1 MISKGNKYFA
11 FISYKRED
19 EGWAKWIQE
28 ELENYHLPVT
38 LNGRADLPSK
48 FRPVF
53 RDVDELKAGNLPEQI
68 YDALSDSTY
77 LIVICSPKAAK
88 SKWVNKEIADFIEIG
103 KAKGVDNVRNIFPFI
118 VAGHPHAQNQ
128 DEECFPKSLLD
139 LPDSKELVGGNINEG
154 GNVNENGRDK
164 AFVKVM
170 AGMLPNVAFDEL
182 WNRYEHDKAEKERR
196 EREEREKFLRI
207 QSRLVGE
214 KAINIQN
221 NTSLAQR
228 IALEVLPKD
237 LSNPDRPLTIEAE
250 RALRQSSVQCEMVL
264 KGHRLGVSDI
274 AFTSDAKQLASIAN
288 DFTIKIWDTDTG
300 TLINT
305 ISCDHPFGH
314 CITYSPDNKYLL
326 AVFSDEVMII
336 WDVETGSIINSL
348 DLNQIPNI
356 PKGVHSIACD
366 STFEKV
372 ALAEFGGIHVIS
384 FVTDQV
390 YSFEVNNPKSITFSP
405 DGRYLVATSAN
416 GINFWDFVEG
426 DTANMNL
433 SDGIDPRVSQI
444 AFSSDGRQV
453 VFVFDN
459 IIGLLDISDGSNVQ
473 TFGKSD
479 SLYVG
484 VSFCNDDKYIAT
496 ISEEGIIM
504 IWDVKTLTEV
514 SANYEEIPDVIHHDV
529 NKVVFSSKG
538 NLVGVVSEGKNI
550 VVKSILSPFVYQIF
564 KEPTHKIGDISCSP
578 NGKFLVDANRVEPF
592 ELSIWDIEK
601 EKIVHRLSGHSERI
615 FSVAYS
621 HDGDFIVSGSY
632 DSTIRIWE
640 TKTGNCVKIIDAC
653 TKNEDSL
660 HAPVGAVV
668 FSPNNNYIA
677 SGLYSGEVVIWDI
690 KSEKILH
697 ILQGGNPQRGVS
709 FNPKGDRIIAGG
721 VNQEIKM
728 WDVQSGNL
736 VMTLK
741 GHTGAI
747 TAVEYSPNG
756 KYIVSASDDKS
767 IICWDADNG
776 SIQWQL
782 RGPERGISCLSYS
795 LDGNYIAATTDDVD
809 YPVIVCDS
817 KTGRILVAYK
827 GLMAPAESVTFC
839 PDSRHIVSAGIDGSI
854 IIWDFA
860 PLQELIDRTH
870 DRFEGKPLTQ
880 EERVKYYLE

>member
-1 MISKGNKYFA
+1 MTTKGNKYFA

-19 EGWAKWIQE
+19 EEWARWIQH

-38 LNGRADLPSK
+38 LNGREDLPSK

-68 YDALSDSTY
+68 YDALSGSTY
-77 LIVICSPKAAK
+77 LVVICSPNAAK
-88 SKWVNKEIADFIEIG
+88 SKWVNKEISDFIEIG
-103 KAKGVDNVRNIFPFI
+103 KAKGIDNVRNIFPFI
-118 VAGHPHAQNQ
+118 IGGHPHAKIH
-128 DEECFPKSLLD
+128 DEECFPQALLN

-182 WNRYEHDKAEKERR
+182 WNRYEYDKAEKERK

-237 LSNPDRPLTIEAE
+237 LSNPNRPLTIEAE
-250 RALRQSSVQCEMVL
+250 RALRQSSVQCEMIL
-264 KGHRLGVSDI
+264 EGHRLGVSDI

-305 ISCDHPFGH
+305 IPCNHPFGH
-314 CITYSPDNKYLL
+314 CITYSPDNKALL
-326 AVFSDEVMII
+326 AVFSDEVMVI

-348 DLNQIPNI
+348 DLNKINI

-384 FVTDQV
+384 FLTDQV
-390 YSFEVNNPKSITFSP
+390 FSFEVNDPKSIAFSP
-405 DGRYLVATSAN
+405 DGRYLVATSAD
-416 GINFWDFVEG
+416 GINFWDFEEG

-444 AFSSDGRQV
+444 AFSSDGKRV

-459 IIGLLDISDGSNVQ
+459 IIGLLEISDGSNVQ

-514 SANYEEIPDVIHHDV
+514 AANYEEIPDVIHHDV

-538 NLVGVVSEGKNI
+538 DLVGVVSEGNYI
-550 VVKSILSPFVYQIF
+550 VVKNTLSPFVCQIF
-564 KEPTHKIGDISCSP
+564 KDSSRIIGGISCSP
-578 NGKFLVDANRVEPF
+578 DGKYIVDTNRKDPF
-592 ELSIWDIEK
+592 DLSIWNIGKGE
-601 EKIVHRLSGHSERI
+601 IVHRLSGHSDRI

-640 TKTGNCVKIIDAC
+640 TKTGNCVKILDAC
-653 TKNEDSL
+653 SKNKDSL

-668 FSPNNNYIA
+668 FSPNNDYIA

-690 KSEKILH
+690 KSDKILH

-728 WDVQSGNL
+728 WDVHSGNS

-741 GHTGAI
+741 GHTGTI
-747 TAVEYSPNG
+747 TAVKYSPNG

-776 SIQWQL
+776 SIQWQF
-782 RGPERGISCLSYS
+782 RGPERGFSCLSYS
-795 LDGNYIAATTDDVD
+795 PDGNYIAATTDDVN

-817 KTGRILVAYK
+817 KTGKILVAYK
-827 GLMAPAESVTFC
+827 GLMAPAESVAFC

-854 IIWDFA
+854 IIWDFT

-880 EERVKYYLE
+880 EEKVKYYLE